1 MRAGATFESAMPV
14 CFGLGT
20 AAEFEAE
27 GLRKRPNAAISARFV
42 SPNFWGDVQIDR
54 SLEVSEFL
62 NGFKRTHTCG
72 ELRGSD
78 AGKTVRLVGWVQD
91 YRNLGSFLF
100 IVLRDRYGVTQIHV
114 DASSA
119 LFEQASRIRAEWCIG
134 VEGVVISRG
143 KDANRKLA
151 TGEIEVEASSF
162 RIFNRAETTPF
173 AIHDKCDAD
182 EKIRLKYR
190 YLDLRRPC
198 LNHNIIV
205 RSKVTG
211 IIRRVLEANQF
222 LDLETPILGKSTPEG
237 ARDYLVPS
245 RVQPGAFYAL
255 PQSPQLFKQL
265 YMVSGFDRYY
275 QIARCFRDEDLRLD
289 RQPEF
294 TQIDMEMSFIEPE
307 DIQNICEEM
316 ICTIFKEIL
325 GIELTRP
332 FRRIS
337 WDESMDRYG
346 VDAPDIRFGME
357 LNDVTEIFRGTSF
370 KLFAQALEHKQGTI
384 RAICVPASVKMSRKD
399 IEQGLTE
406 VARTYGAKALAW
418 TKMANGQLDA
428 GIAKNLSE
436 QEKNAVVAKLAPEE
450 GDTLL
455 FVADKLNIARN
466 ALGRVRKEI
475 AVKNNWVPK
484 QMTKPEDVGLTWVT
498 DFPMFEW
505 SDEDNR
511 WYAMHH
517 PFTSPRPQDWPA
529 FDNGDFGNV
538 YAQAYDLVLNGI
550 ELGGGS
556 IRIHNIETQQKV
568 FRALGIGDEEARQ
581 KFSFLLDALSFG
593 APPHGGLAFGLDR
606 MVMLLTGADSLRDVI
621 AFPKTNKAA
630 DMMTEAPSG
639 VDDKQL
645 RELCIRCEIPE
656 QEGKA

>member
-1 MRAGATFESAMPV
+1 M
-14 CFGLGT
+14 
-20 AAEFEAE
+20 
-27 GLRKRPNAAISARFV
+27 
-42 SPNFWGDVQIDR
+42 
-54 SLEVSEFL
+54 SEFL

-72 ELRGSD
+72 ALRGSD
-78 AGKTVRLVGWVQD
+78 IGKTVRLVGWVQD

-100 IVLRDRYGVTQIHV
+100 IVLRDRYGVTQIHI
-114 DASSA
+114 DAASP
-119 LFEQASRIRAEWCIG
+119 LFEQAQKIRAEWCIG
-134 VEGVVISRG
+134 VEGEVISRG
-143 KDANRKLA
+143 KDANKKLA
-151 TGEIEVEASSF
+151 TGEIEVEAKEL
-162 RIFNRAETTPF
+162 RVFNRAETTPF

-198 LNHNIIV
+198 LNYNIIT

-211 IIRRVLEANQF
+211 IIRRVLESKDF

-294 TQIDMEMSFIEPE
+294 TQIDIEMSFIEPE
-307 DIQNICEEM
+307 DIQSICEEM

-325 GIELTRP
+325 DIDLPRP
-332 FRRIS
+332 FKRIT
-337 WDESMDRYG
+337 WDDAMNLYG
-346 VDAPDIRFGME
+346 VDAPDIRFGML
-357 LNDVTEIFRGTSF
+357 LNDVTEIFRNTEF
-370 KLFAQALEHKQGTI
+370 KLFAQALEQKQGTI

-399 IEQGLTE
+399 IEQGLAD
-406 VARTYGAKALAW
+406 VAKTYGAKVLAW
-418 TKMANGQLDA
+418 TKVANGQLDA
-428 GIAKNLSE
+428 GIAKNLSDAEKTALIE
-436 QEKNAVVAKLAPEE
+436 QMKPED
-450 GDTLL
+450 GATLL

-484 QMTKPEDVGLTWVT
+484 TMSKPEDVGLTWVT

-517 PFTSPRPQDWPA
+517 PFTSPRASDWPA
-529 FDNGDFGNV
+529 FERGDFGQV
-538 YAQAYDLVLNGI
+538 YAQAYDLVRNGI

-556 IRIHNIETQQKV
+556 IRIHNIDVQKKV
-568 FRALGIGDEEARQ
+568 FRALGIGDEEARA

-606 MVMLLTGADSLRDVI
+606 MIMLLTGADSLRDVI

-630 DMMTEAPSG
+630 DLVTEAPSTVG
-639 VDDKQL
+639 SKQL
-645 RELCIRCEIPE
+645 DGRCVAHKLPTEE
-656 QEGKA
+656 